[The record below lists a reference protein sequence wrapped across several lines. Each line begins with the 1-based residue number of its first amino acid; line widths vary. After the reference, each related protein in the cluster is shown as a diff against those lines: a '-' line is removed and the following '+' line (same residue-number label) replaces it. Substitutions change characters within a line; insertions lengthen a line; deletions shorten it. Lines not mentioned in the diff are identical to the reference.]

1 MTSRLQGQR
10 LGVQPSIWP
19 VSLNT
24 DKISHG
30 CKGQIFRN
38 FRSNFD
44 PNQGSRNQVPEG
56 GMGGLTEEC
65 FNKGH
70 LSFSGRWSWIYK
82 YSTTDFKPDGWQ
94 RIKAVR
100 TRRGTFPEGSEWAKI
115 ELPDPPTSGVTWKVA
130 KYANWAFKD
139 KVHIPADLETGQYVL
154 SFRWDCQGSPQVWS
168 ACANINIV

>member
-1 MTSRLQGQR
+1 MVAKAKYSETSQAILI
-10 LGVQPSIWP
+10 LTKV
-19 VSLNT
+19 
-24 DKISHG
+24 
-30 CKGQIFRN
+30 
-38 FRSNFD
+38 D
-44 PNQGSRNQVPEG
+44 PNQGSHNQVPEG